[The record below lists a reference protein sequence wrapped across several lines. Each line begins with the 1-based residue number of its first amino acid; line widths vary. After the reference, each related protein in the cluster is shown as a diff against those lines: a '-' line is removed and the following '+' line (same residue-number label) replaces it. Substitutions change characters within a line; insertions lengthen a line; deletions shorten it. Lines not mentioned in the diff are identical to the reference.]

1 MKIPVRVI
9 GVVTLILWVF
19 LIIFAVSAVY
29 SIRDIHFSIGEVEAS
44 VNAADEAVFSLP
56 IAVVNNGYYDLESLN
71 FSTRVMN
78 EQGETIVYGCTFI
91 PVVRVDENVEVIQET
106 RLNLSDLWLRH
117 ESLLFNDSELF
128 VDKAVSM
135 LAFKIVPVQAS
146 TNGSLFWGA
155 PLYGFRIGEP
165 QFRMPVVPE
174 SGSFAKVFV
183 PLSFE
188 NHAFFDLGGQVL
200 VRICNSA
207 NVPVGEGEVI
217 IDVPRHSSFYGVVE
231 LGIFSEKITRRGY
244 LQVFFKNSLF
254 SYGPLVIPYD
264 V

>member
-9 GVVTLILWVF
+9 GIVTLILWVF

-29 SIRDIHFSIGEVEAS
+29 SIRDVQFSIGEVEAS
-44 VNAADEAVFSLP
+44 VNSADEAVFSLP
-56 IAVVNNGYYDLESLN
+56 IAVVNKGYYDLECLN

-78 EQGETIVYGCTFI
+78 EQGETIVHGCTFI
-91 PVVRVDENVEVIQET
+91 PVVRVKENVDVIQEI
-106 RLNLSDLWLRH
+106 RLNLSDLLLRH
-117 ESLLFNDSELF
+117 ESLLFNDAELL
-128 VDKAVSM
+128 VNKAVSM
-135 LAFKIVPVQAS
+135 VAFKIIPVQAS
-146 TNGSLFWGA
+146 TNGSVFWGA

-165 QFRMPVVPE
+165 KFRMPVAPE
-174 SGSFAKVFV
+174 SGSFGKVFV

-188 NHAFFDLGGQVL
+188 NHAFFDLGGQVF
-200 VRICNSA
+200 VRICNSV
-207 NVPVGEGEVI
+207 NVPVGEGEAV

-244 LQVFFKNSLF
+244 LEVFFKNSLF
-254 SYGPLVIPYD
+254 DYGPLVIPYE